1 MTLDYLHD
9 FIRLYYIKC
18 GQYKTKKEAYE
29 ACEDAYALQYKLEIS
44 SGLMKETRFSGF
56 DSFCVSLNRFLKDP
70 KNRARIDI

>member
-29 ACEDAYALQYKLEIS
+29 ACEDAYAIQYKVEIS
-44 SGLMKETRFSGF
+44 RGLMKETRFSDF
-56 DSFCVSLNRFLKDP
+56 DSFRVQLHKYLKDP